1 MQDFAL
7 YFTLGRE
14 HILDWKGYDHI
25 LFVFALCGVYLL
37 ADWKKLL
44 ILVTAFTIGHS
55 LTLALSA
62 FSLIHIPSELIEFL
76 IPLTILITTLSNLGT
91 GPKSAFHGRWIYV
104 MALVFGLVHGM
115 GFSNYLKSLLGTD
128 VSIIGQLLAFNLG
141 LEMGQILIV
150 ITILV
155 LAHLVVKVF
164 GVRQRD
170 WIIFLSAAVFALSLQ
185 MSLERLIPLLN

>member
-1 MQDFAL
+1 MQDFAI
-7 YFTLGRE
+7 YFILGRE

-25 LFVFALCGVYLL
+25 LFVFALCGIYLL

-44 ILVTAFTIGHS
+44 ILITAFTIGHS

-62 FSLIHIPSELIEFL
+62 FNLIRIPSELIEFV
-76 IPLTILITTLSNLGT
+76 IPLTILITTLSNLGNNA
-91 GPKSAFHGRWIYV
+91 KSPFHGRWIYV
-104 MALVFGLVHGM
+104 MALLFGLIHGM

-128 VSIIGQLLAFNLG
+128 VSIIAQLLAFNLG
-141 LEMGQILIV
+141 LELGQILIV

-155 LAHLVVKVF
+155 LAHLVVKGL

-185 MSLERLIPLLN
+185 MSLERLIPLLH

>member
-62 FSLIHIPSELIEFL
+62 FSLIRIPSELIEFL
-76 IPLTILITTLSNLGT
+76 IPLTILITTLSNLAT
-91 GPKSAFHGRWIYV
+91 SAKSAFHGRWIYV
-104 MALVFGLVHGM
+104 MALIFGLVHGM

-155 LAHLVVKVF
+155 LAHLVVKLF